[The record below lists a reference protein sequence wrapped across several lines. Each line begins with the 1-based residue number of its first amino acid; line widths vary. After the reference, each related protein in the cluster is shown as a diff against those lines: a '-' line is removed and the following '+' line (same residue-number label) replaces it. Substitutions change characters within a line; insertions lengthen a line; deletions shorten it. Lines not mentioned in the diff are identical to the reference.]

1 MPSKQADLNA
11 HKEGRFLLAIKAIQK
26 DQISSIQVAAQA
38 YDVPYLT
45 LIYCFYEYTAW
56 ADSILNN

>member
-45 LIYCFYEYTAW
+45 LIYCFYEYTA
-56 ADSILNN
+56 